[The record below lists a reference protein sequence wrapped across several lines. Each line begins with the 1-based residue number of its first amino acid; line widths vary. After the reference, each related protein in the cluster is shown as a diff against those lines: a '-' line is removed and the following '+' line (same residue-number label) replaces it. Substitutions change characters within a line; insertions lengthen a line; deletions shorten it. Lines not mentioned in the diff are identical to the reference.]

1 MDGLSDPTLG
11 VLVEAGEHLSRSDL
25 LTMLQRADLLKYS
38 PLTTGIKAE
47 NKAELIRA
55 RLLGARAAGNSS
67 AHRGLLAFATELVQR
82 EVKNPEHPPPWFGD
96 LRETLLADGYA
107 LTWEGATP
115 RTISTGSTGI
125 FVRGSIKYKILP
137 TDAAPVP
144 LPEQITALEAE
155 LSARGYTSVLNHYQQ
170 AIDGFTHHKYESA
183 NGDLRTALEDLVTR
197 LAEDH
202 TGYQRQ
208 PQANQG
214 AAAITHML
222 NSGQLPE
229 DDGGMLLRGLWK
241 LSHTNGSHPG
251 QSDPDEARFRMQVIT
266 AVARFLLNHFP
277 AVATPPGATT

>member
-1 MDGLSDPTLG
+1 MNGLSDPTLG
-11 VLVEAGEHLSRSDL
+11 ILVEAGEHLSRSDL

-55 RLLGARAAGNSS
+55 RLLGARDVGDSN
-67 AHRGLLAFATELVQR
+67 AHRGLLAFATDLVQR
-82 EVKNPEHPPPWFGD
+82 DVKNPEHPPPWFGD
-96 LRETLLADGYA
+96 LREALLADGYE
-107 LTWEGATP
+107 LTWEGTPP
-115 RTISTGSTGI
+115 RTIDTRPTGI
-125 FVRGSIKYKILP
+125 FVPGSIKYKILP
-137 TDAAPVP
+137 TDAASVP
-144 LPEQITALEAE
+144 LPEQMTALEAE
-155 LSARGYTSVLNHYQQ
+155 LAARGYATVLNHYQQ
-170 AIDGFTHHKYESA
+170 AVDGFTHHKWESA

-214 AAAITHML
+214 SPAINHML

-277 AVATPPGATT
+277 AAT